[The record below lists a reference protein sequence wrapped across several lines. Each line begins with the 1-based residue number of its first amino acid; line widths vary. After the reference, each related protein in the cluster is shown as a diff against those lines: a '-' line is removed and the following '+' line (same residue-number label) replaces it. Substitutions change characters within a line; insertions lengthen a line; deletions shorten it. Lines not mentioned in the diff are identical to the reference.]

1 LLASRGFEVV
11 AVARRLDRL
20 EVLAAETGAT
30 VHQLDVTDHGA
41 IKALA
46 TELKSTGIDALVNI
60 AGGATDADLVENAD
74 PDSWRA
80 MFEVN
85 VLGVQQMIAYFL
97 PLLRDAA
104 RANGSADILTVTST
118 AGSTPY
124 ETGGGYN
131 VAKYGA
137 TALMGVLRLELA
149 GEPIRVIDIAPGMV
163 KTDEFALG
171 RFGGDA
177 ARVEALYKDVENPLS
192 PEDVAEV
199 IVAALEMPPHVNL
212 DQVTVRP
219 VAQAAQHKLVRGKLE
234 PKA

>member
-1 LLASRGFEVV
+1 
-11 AVARRLDRL
+11 
-20 EVLAAETGAT
+20 
-30 VHQLDVTDHGA
+30 
-41 IKALA
+41 
-46 TELKSTGIDALVNI
+46 VNI

-74 PDSWRA
+74 PDSWRR

-85 VLGVQQMIAYFL
+85 VLGVQQMVAHFL
-97 PLLRDAA
+97 PLLRESA
-104 RANGSADILTVTST
+104 RTNGSADILTVTST
-118 AGSTPY
+118 AGFTPY

-171 RFGGDA
+171 RFGGDT

-199 IVAALEMPPHVNL
+199 IVTALELPPHVNVDYL
-212 DQVTVRP
+212 TLRP

-234 PKA
+234 PK